1 MKLLRSAAAA
11 LLFFAGAAHAQ
22 QVGPPAWINDLGLS
36 AAQQEQVFKI
46 FYAIEPLIR
55 ERLLAARQAHEE
67 LEDLAIA
74 VSLNSDEGRTA
85 FEAEAQALGDVAQIR
100 LHASQ
105 AVYQLL
111 TQEQRARVARLP
123 NYE

>member
-11 LLFFAGAAHAQ
+11 LLLFAGAAHAQ
-22 QVGPPAWINDLGLS
+22 QVGPPAWINELDLS
-36 AAQQEQVFKI
+36 ATQQEQVFKI
-46 FYAIEPLIR
+46 FYGIEPLIR

-85 FEAEAQALGDVAQIR
+85 FEAEAHALADVAQIR
-100 LHASQ
+100 LHAAQ

-111 TQEQRARVARLP
+111 TQQQRARVARLP